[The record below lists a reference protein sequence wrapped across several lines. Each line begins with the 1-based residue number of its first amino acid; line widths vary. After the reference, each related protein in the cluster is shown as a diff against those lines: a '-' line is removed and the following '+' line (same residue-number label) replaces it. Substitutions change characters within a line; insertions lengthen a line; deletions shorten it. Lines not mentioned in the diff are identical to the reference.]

1 MGAISCFFEIM
12 SGTTVSIGLGCRGL
26 KDKDVFSVS
35 DPYVT
40 ISRPDATGGF
50 TTLRTSE
57 TKKNTL
63 NPDWNDFLFIEKEL
77 NGKDKDL
84 NLRIQVFD
92 DDGKKGPDGKDKL
105 LGTGFF
111 SIRQLEAAAL
121 LKSTLPI
128 QDGKKQKPAGQLVV
142 RSCKIHE
149 RGKDGNNGSGY
160 PRPNQVPP
168 GIPGPS
174 AGTPYPAQPASG
186 YPQGGSGYPQRGPG
200 YPQGGPG
207 YPQGGPGYPQG
218 VPGYPQGGPGYPQG
232 GPGYPQGGL
241 GYPQEGPGY
250 PQGGPGYLQGGSA
263 YPQGGPA
270 YPQGGPAYPQG
281 GHVNL
286 QTGTGYQQGVSDS
299 FFPPSNLPSGPAGG
313 FYNPNA

>member
-1 MGAISCFFEIM
+1 MG
-12 SGTTVSIGLGCRGL
+12 
-26 KDKDVFSVS
+26 
-35 DPYVT
+35 
-40 ISRPDATGGF
+40 
-50 TTLRTSE
+50 
-57 TKKNTL
+57 
-63 NPDWNDFLFIEKEL
+63 
-77 NGKDKDL
+77 
-84 NLRIQVFD
+84 
-92 DDGKKGPDGKDKL
+92 
-105 LGTGFF
+105 
-111 SIRQLEAAAL
+111 RQLEAAAL

-218 VPGYPQGGPGYPQG
+218 
-232 GPGYPQGGL
+232 GL

-250 PQGGPGYLQGGSA
+250 PQGGP
-263 YPQGGPA
+263 
-270 YPQGGPAYPQG
+270 AYPQG
-281 GHVNL
+281 GHGNL
-286 QTGTGYQQGVSDS
+286 QTGTGYQQGGSANPSGPGNFPGQDS